1 MTNFFLCRVL
11 LSAFTLL
18 FIGGSAIA
26 QEGRAKYVF
35 FFIGDGMGVNQVT
48 ATQMYLAAKRGAIAA
63 DSLSFTNFPVRSFI
77 TTFSAS
83 HPVTCSAAAGTA
95 LACGVKTHN
104 GALGVDANDQPVL
117 SIAHLAK
124 LAGNKVGIATTVPI
138 NHATPAA
145 FYAHQS
151 SRKRDYEIGLDAIKA
166 NFDIYAGSML
176 RIRKSNQA
184 SEARNILDIMVDSS
198 YVVAYGKGEFDTK
211 NAGAKKMVFLGEQTS
226 SNESSLVPVIDRR
239 GDELS
244 LCDITRRSIDFL
256 MKDNDKGFFLMTEG
270 GTIDWVLH
278 SNDAA
283 STFAEVLEFSD
294 AVAIAYDF
302 YLKHRD
308 NTLIIVT
315 ADHETGGITLGGANS
330 QFNPEVFAH
339 QKSSQ
344 MGITDALTKLRR
356 ENRQVTWQSVR
367 AVLERECGFWGKVEI
382 DAKEE
387 KRLMNC
393 YSESFDKKDVEM
405 DESLYIAVEPMA
417 TCAID
422 ILTHKAKLGWST
434 GGHTVGVVPVY
445 AIGVGA
451 ERFMGVRDNTDLTKI
466 ISEIAGY

>member
-1 MTNFFLCRVL
+1 MTKRFLYRVL

-18 FIGGSAIA
+18 FIASASMA
-26 QEGRAKYVF
+26 QEGKAKYVF

-48 ATQMYLAAKRGAIAA
+48 ATQMYLAANRGVIGT

-104 GALGVDANDQPVL
+104 GALGVDAKDQPVQ
-117 SIAHLAK
+117 SVAHRAK

-151 SRKRDYEIGLDAIKA
+151 SRKKDYEIGLDAIKA

-176 RIRKSNQA
+176 RIRKPKQDA
-184 SEARNILDIMVDSS
+184 GARDILDIMVDSS
-198 YVVAYGKGEFDTK
+198 YVVAYGKDEFDAK
-211 NAGAKKMVFLGEQTS
+211 NGSAKKMVFLGEKAGT
-226 SNESSLVPVIDRR
+226 NEGCLVPVIDRR

-244 LCDITRRSIDFL
+244 LCDITSRSLDFL

-278 SNDAA
+278 ANDAA
-283 STFAEVLEFSD
+283 STFAEILEFSD

-308 NTLIIVT
+308 NTLIVVT
-315 ADHETGGITLGGANS
+315 ADHETGGITMGGAS
-330 QFNPEVFAH
+330 SKFNPEVFAN

-344 MGITDALTKLRR
+344 MGITDALTKLRH
-356 ENRQVTWQSVR
+356 ENKQVSWKSVR
-367 AVLERECGFWGKVEI
+367 AVMERECGFWGKVEI
-382 DAKEE
+382 DAQEE
-387 KRLMNC
+387 KKLMDC
-393 YSESFDKKDVEM
+393 YTESFDNKDVAL
-405 DESLYIAVEPMA
+405 DKSLYIAVEPMA
-417 TCAID
+417 TCAIE

-434 GGHTVGVVPVY
+434 NDHTSGVVPVY

-451 ERFMGVRDNTDLTKI
+451 ERFMGVRDNTDLSKI